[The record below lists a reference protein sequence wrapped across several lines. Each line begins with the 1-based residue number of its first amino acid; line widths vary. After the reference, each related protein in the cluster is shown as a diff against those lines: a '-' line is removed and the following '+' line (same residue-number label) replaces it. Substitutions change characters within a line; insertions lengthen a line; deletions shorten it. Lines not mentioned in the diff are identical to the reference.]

1 MSHFLARLVDRAR
14 GTAPRVDPITAPRFA
29 PAPVTEIVT
38 EIEAPAPVTSRNNET
53 TSRNEAP
60 TRKIVRQ
67 EIEPP
72 RAEKARRKKTAVAPD
87 PEKLLVPQEILAADQ
102 PEPMV
107 RRIAPDEITAPPVGN
122 GTRPKRLTPV
132 PRATPPGSPIAATKQ
147 ASRNIG
153 AGIDDPGH
161 LTAAHASQGAA
172 VQPNELHG
180 EPPIVRVTIGRID
193 VRATPAPATSVRK
206 SPPTAAPKLT
216 LDAYLKERK
225 EGRR

>member
-38 EIEAPAPVTSRNNET
+38 EIEAPAPVSSRKNET
-53 TSRNEAP
+53 ASRNEAP
-60 TRKIVRQ
+60 AREIVRQ

-72 RAEKARRKKTAVAPD
+72 RVEKIRREETAVAPD
-87 PEKLLVPQEILAADQ
+87 PEKLLVPQEILVPDQ
-102 PEPMV
+102 PEPIV
-107 RRIAPDEITAPPVGN
+107 RRIARDEITAPPVGN

-132 PRATPPGSPIAATKQ
+132 PRATPPGSPIPAASQ
-147 ASRNIG
+147 PSRVV
-153 AGIDDPGH
+153 AGRNDPGH
-161 LTAAHASQGAA
+161 RTAARASQRAA
-172 VQPNELHG
+172 VQPNELRG

-193 VRATPAPATSVRK
+193 VRATPAPAASARK